1 MQQKIFLLFLKMK
14 TIIPIKS
21 ATDAREYR
29 YITLENG
36 LRVTLVSDPHTVAA
50 GLFFEFFYFKKNNS
64 FLFFQHNE

>member
-1 MQQKIFLLFLKMK
+1 MQQKIFFILLNTNMK

-50 GLFFEFFYFKKNNS
+50 GLILNFFIFFKKKN
-64 FLFFQHNE
+64 

>member
-1 MQQKIFLLFLKMK
+1 MK

-50 GLFFEFFYFKKNNS
+50 GLFLNFFLKKK
-64 FLFFQHNE
+64 